1 MLRRTE
7 IMNLRHAEGW
17 AGSSEIWKV
26 DKDKVVAKTLLPQD
40 ETDELSLLV
49 VLRQY
54 VGRELRMVHV

>member
-1 MLRRTE
+1 
-7 IMNLRHAEGW
+7 MNLRHAEGW
-17 AGSSEIWKV
+17 AGSSEIGEV